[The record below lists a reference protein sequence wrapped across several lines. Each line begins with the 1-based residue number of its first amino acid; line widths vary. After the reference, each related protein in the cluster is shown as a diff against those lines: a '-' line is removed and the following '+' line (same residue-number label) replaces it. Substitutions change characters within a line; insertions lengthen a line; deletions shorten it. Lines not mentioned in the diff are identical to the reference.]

1 MLETDQRTDRVL
13 MLDFSLEGV
22 NLDSA
27 RAMGFHALVP
37 HLRRPETLS
46 VTKAVVSRLHML
58 AVRRHGME
66 AGITSVNVRVF
77 LSGFMIAVYPEMVF
91 ENMPQQPLAQALHDA
106 TLPLLHHFE
115 RMCRPVSDAAHDI
128 RNEDGEVTFELCVPE
143 EGTRPFQAL
152 LRTFL
157 DAFRAWKIPDEER
170 LLTRIRHA
178 LLALYQAQAHLPQ
191 NGAGADA
198 AVVQEFRAQIE
209 RLEGKLAQ
217 IGGRDALEAFR
228 RDYEQ
233 GVFLLTPP
241 PQPDATEADARRR
254 ARTLDMVHELRFDPD
269 YRLESL
275 PLAPNLDQLYATL
288 EADISAEPPR
298 VVHLLLMLKSI
309 REQIRGIAAD
319 FHRSQTEEE
328 ENEEALSQ
336 ELVGPERVT
345 AVSRFA
351 CNAMAR
357 LLSMQA
363 QQHFETTQ
371 PAWEALCAE
380 GEAIP
385 AVMRRLRF
393 LLDQTALTRLN
404 ISNSHIQLI
413 APVILGNGADYVRD
427 RVGALIDSGAL
438 EMESTVEAIDNAV
451 FVLMEQGLP
460 GFPRGAGPLTRT
472 DLLQAPQRALRAIVS
487 KLFFDAVFETIPRE
501 GTEAVPALLRLD
513 IRRLV
518 TLRSEFSYTVRG
530 IAAVM
535 AGAVVLTSRRI
546 VLVEEAR
553 VALWTPMLPPRIDA
567 LAPLKLQPMEH
578 DSFWSDFETLVVAE
592 VAPIAPDVCRQLAR
606 AMQGAVQYEPTQ
618 AVTERRSAIARRLEA
633 FLRHVVPTQA
643 NLMDINEA
651 MVRAHFE
658 ERFAPFV
665 RPAMGLVLRLV
676 RHFARLIH
684 LFEAAHGQ
692 RITDEI
698 FESAEAMEEEE
709 EEENE

>member
-385 AVMRRLRF
+385 AVM
-393 LLDQTALTRLN
+393 
-404 ISNSHIQLI
+404 
-413 APVILGNGADYVRD
+413 
-427 RVGALIDSGAL
+427 
-438 EMESTVEAIDNAV
+438 
-451 FVLMEQGLP
+451 
-460 GFPRGAGPLTRT
+460 
-472 DLLQAPQRALRAIVS
+472 
-487 KLFFDAVFETIPRE
+487 
-501 GTEAVPALLRLD
+501 
-513 IRRLV
+513 
-518 TLRSEFSYTVRG
+518 
-530 IAAVM
+530 

-676 RHFARLIH
+676 RHCARLIH